1 MLIMARSVQ
10 ESIFHSD
17 TVIYLLQNL
26 GFVLN
31 LRKSVLEPSRKIEFL
46 GMVLDSL
53 KMEISLPQEKL
64 VKLMSQFEQE
74 VESKDITIMDL
85 TKLIGKLGSTAQE
98 ILPAQHQVLY
108 FVFRI
113 CYYEPLQKTL
123 DYLQSKKIT
132 ITVEYLPGHLNVTAD
147 WESWNFQDKSD
158 WKLSLK
164 VFAEICQKL
173 GIPSIDLFASQMS
186 HHLPI
191 YMAWKPDLESQATN
205 TIYQPWTKMFPH
217 AFPTFNLIHG
227 VFSKLRKERITMIL
241 VAPIWQSQAWY
252 SVFLSIC
259 IHNSLLLPHKKDLIL
274 ATLGKTHP
282 SVVNQTLNLV
292 AWLVSGNHCH
302 QKTFQTK
309 LQSLYQVPGGK
320 VQSLLTNQPDVSGLA
335 GVVNGK
341 LIL

>member
-53 KMEISLPQEKL
+53 KMEISLPEEKL

-259 IHNSLLLPHKKDLIL
+259 IHNSLL
-274 ATLGKTHP
+274 
-282 SVVNQTLNLV
+282 
-292 AWLVSGNHCH
+292 
-302 QKTFQTK
+302 
-309 LQSLYQVPGGK
+309 
-320 VQSLLTNQPDVSGLA
+320 
-335 GVVNGK
+335 
-341 LIL
+341 